1 MRLVLLLVTTQ
12 DVIYFVCTESMGI
25 CGAIYPLNLAVP
37 YFCIACKT
45 AMINSNY
52 RWFQGTLQRTG
63 SVVPKVFPRAFLFGL
78 LGLLI
83 SVLHVRGIP
92 IALDGVGNILPS
104 IVLGLLL
111 VFRTNTAYERFWE
124 GRKLWG
130 TINNT
135 IRNLA
140 RKIWVFVS
148 ESNSVDRTRKVE
160 ILRLLVAFAV
170 ATKLHLRQENLNT
183 EIESLVSPQQ
193 YVKLQSMN
201 HPPLELAFWI
211 NDYLESQHNK
221 GNLSTYEMISIVQL
235 LNQLVDCLG
244 SCERILRT
252 PMPLAYSIHLKQLL
266 LLYCFFFPFEM
277 VSRLGLL
284 TGMFSALTSFALLG
298 IEEIG
303 VEIENPFGR
312 DSNDLPL
319 DTICEMMRRN
329 IEDLITLSPSS
340 CHWVDVVPEDPM
352 PEDCFSPGDLNSA
365 N

>member
-1 MRLVLLLVTTQ
+1 
-12 DVIYFVCTESMGI
+12 
-25 CGAIYPLNLAVP
+25 
-37 YFCIACKT
+37 
-45 AMINSNY
+45 MIDNNY
-52 RWFQGTLQRTG
+52 QWFQGTLQRTG
-63 SVVPKVFPRAFLFGL
+63 SVVPKVFPRALLFGI
-78 LGLLI
+78 LGLLV
-83 SVLHVRGIP
+83 SVLDAQGVP
-92 IALDGVGNILPS
+92 IALRGIGNIVPS

-130 TINNT
+130 MIINT
-135 IRNLA
+135 TRNLA
-140 RKIWVFVS
+140 RKIWVFVA
-148 ESNSVDRTRKVE
+148 ESTPTDRSRKVE
-160 ILRLLVAFAV
+160 ALRLLVAFAI
-170 ATKLHLRQENLNT
+170 ATKLHLRQEPLNEEMKT
-183 EIESLVSPQQ
+183 LVSPQQ
-193 YVKLQSMN
+193 YLKLQSMN
-201 HPPLELAFWI
+201 HPALELAFWI
-211 NDYLESQHNK
+211 NDYLNSQHNR

-277 VSRLGLL
+277 VSHLGLL
-284 TGMFSALTSFALLG
+284 TGLFTTLTSFALLG

-319 DTICEMMRRN
+319 DTICETMRRN

-340 CHWVDVVPEDPM
+340 CHWIDAVADDY
-352 PEDCFSPGDLNSA
+352 C
-365 N
+365 

>member
-1 MRLVLLLVTTQ
+1 
-12 DVIYFVCTESMGI
+12 
-25 CGAIYPLNLAVP
+25 
-37 YFCIACKT
+37 
-45 AMINSNY
+45 MIDSNY
-52 RWFQGTLQRTG
+52 QWFRGALKSTG
-63 SVVPKVFPRAFLFGL
+63 SVVPKVFPRAILFGT
-78 LGLLI
+78 LGLVV
-83 SVLHVRGIP
+83 SVLDDRGVP
-92 IALDGVGNILPS
+92 IALGGIGNIVPS

-130 TINNT
+130 MIINT

-140 RKIWVFVS
+140 RKIWVFVA
-148 ESNSVDRTRKVE
+148 ESSPNDRARKIEV
-160 ILRLLVAFAV
+160 LRLLVAFAI
-170 ATKLHLRQENLNT
+170 ATKLHLRQEPLNA
-183 EIESLVSPQQ
+183 EVEAIVSPQQ
-193 YVKLQSMN
+193 YTKLQSMN

-211 NDYLESQHNK
+211 NDYLESQHNQ

-244 SCERILRT
+244 SRERILRT

-277 VSRLGLL
+277 VGHLGYL
-284 TGMFSALTSFALLG
+284 TGLFTTLTSFALLG

-312 DSNDLPL
+312 YSNDLPL
-319 DTICEMMRRN
+319 DTICETMHRN

-340 CHWVDVVPEDPM
+340 CHWVDVDVQQ
-352 PEDCFSPGDLNSA
+352 S
-365 N
+365 